1 MPLQKIVI
9 KIISGMG
16 LRNPNG
22 ALTRKKKT
30 VKVMNKVIMKK
41 KLKLNIEIKKEKLII
56 NL

>member
-1 MPLQKIVI
+1 
-9 KIISGMG
+9 MG

-22 ALTRKKKT
+22 ALTMMKKT